1 IEFLQKKF
9 IWPKDVDELEED
21 GFRGN
26 TPEQLL
32 EFFIEKAIKR
42 HKQHVDN
49 FHRVWGKE
57 VGFSS
62 RRGARRIRYAPQ
74 DLFLKSL
81 VYCVVPKRMEFQEF
95 LEELYDRYGFI
106 IGERQAHKFA
116 QYGQADLQAF

>member
-1 IEFLQKKF
+1 KIEETEEWKELNNVPQAIEFLQKKF

-81 VYCVVPKRMEFQEF
+81 VY
-95 LEELYDRYGFI
+95 
-106 IGERQAHKFA
+106 
-116 QYGQADLQAF
+116 